1 MESENMTRI
10 TLGDKEIILIGTAH
24 VSPSSVEEVKQVI
37 EAEQPDSVCIELD
50 QGRYEAIRKNDQ
62 WRDMD
67 IVKVIK
73 NGKAGFLFANI
84 ILSNYQRRLAEQF
97 NIRTGQE
104 MLQGIASAEACGA
117 QIVLADRDIQIT
129 FNRIW
134 RGCSLWEKMKLLTTI
149 IMSIIDDEE
158 ISEDELEA
166 LKSED
171 MLSAALSEMGQSYK
185 GIKKHLV
192 DERDQYL
199 AYNIKNAPG
208 KKIVA
213 VLGAAHVPGIKEEL
227 FKEQDIDELKRI
239 PPKSKAGKIIG
250 WSIPILLVLLVILT
264 FSVDIGSGWQ
274 QTKLWLILTMSLSGL
289 GALLAMGHPLSILT
303 AILAAPIS
311 ALSPVLAAGWF
322 SGLSEAHFR
331 KPKVEDFESLPKDLM
346 SLKGIWHNKVT
357 KILLMVILTNVGCAA
372 GNIIGSLN
380 IIGVFFKTF
389 V

>member
-1 MESENMTRI
+1 MTRI

-50 QGRYEAIRKNDQ
+50 QGRYEAIQKNDQ
-62 WRDMD
+62 WKDMD

-227 FKEQDIDELKRI
+227 FKEQDIEELKRI

>member
-1 MESENMTRI
+1 MTRI

>member
-1 MESENMTRI
+1 MTRI

-50 QGRYEAIRKNDQ
+50 QGRYEAIRKNDH